1 MNMNNYCY
9 NIYKLS
15 AWSMS
20 YYSNKDFL
28 IAKQFE
34 MKEEV
39 NFKMGYDLLFNKNV
53 HFILSIIKNF
63 KIQCFRHFVIKFES
77 DLFKSF
83 AF

>member
-1 MNMNNYCY
+1 
-9 NIYKLS
+9 
-15 AWSMS
+15 MS
-20 YYSNKDFL
+20 YSNTDFL

-39 NFKMGYDLLFNKNV
+39 SFKMGYDLLFNKN
-53 HFILSIIKNF
+53 FILFSTLLEEK
-63 KIQCFRHFVIKFES
+63 KIQCFRHFFIKFES

>member
-1 MNMNNYCY
+1 
-9 NIYKLS
+9 
-15 AWSMS
+15 MS
-20 YYSNKDFL
+20 YSNKDVL

-39 NFKMGYDLLFNKNV
+39 SFKMGYDLLFNKN
-53 HFILSIIKNF
+53 FILNIIRKKNL
-63 KIQCFRHFVIKFES
+63 IQCFRHFVIKFES

>member
-1 MNMNNYCY
+1 MNNYCY

-39 NFKMGYDLLFNKNV
+39 SFKMGYDLLFNKI
-53 HFILSIIKNF
+53 FILFSTLLKKKLNSVF
-63 KIQCFRHFVIKFES
+63 S

>member
-15 AWSMS
+15 AWSMR

-39 NFKMGYDLLFNKNV
+39 SFKMGYDLLFNKI
-53 HFILSIIKNF
+53 FILFSALLINF
-63 KIQCFRHFVIKFES
+63 KFSVFDTLS
-77 DLFKSF
+77 
-83 AF
+83 